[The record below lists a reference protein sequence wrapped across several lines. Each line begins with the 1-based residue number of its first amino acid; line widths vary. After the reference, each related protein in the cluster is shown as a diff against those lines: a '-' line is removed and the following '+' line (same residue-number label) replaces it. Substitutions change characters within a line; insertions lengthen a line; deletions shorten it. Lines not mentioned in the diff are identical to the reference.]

1 MCFRFVCASHCVFVC
16 LNDMGAT
23 TTPTPPSV
31 FFFFHPFANI
41 GSAILKL
48 HALRF
53 ATYEKAHYIAMD
65 YANAFQI

>member
-1 MCFRFVCASHCVFVC
+1 
-16 LNDMGAT
+16 MGAT